1 MAAAPRWLWTFLSK
15 FGKIVYLERAGLPA
29 LSFFGDSVM
38 RFWVFCAIF
47 FVASCSSIKPGA
59 PEKDEGPVSI
69 ITGETGGIKI
79 SDLGGSKNSS
89 DSAMPVNALLW
100 RASLEIISLIP
111 ISEID
116 TFAGTIVSDWH
127 SLAENQ
133 NERLKITIFVLDR
146 ELRSDAVKSVVYV
159 QKRTQKDAPWG
170 NTLRDEAFARKIEGL
185 ILNRAR
191 EIRAE
196 AINDVQ
202 R

>member
-1 MAAAPRWLWTFLSK
+1 MKL
-15 FGKIVYLERAGLPA
+15 
-29 LSFFGDSVM
+29 
-38 RFWVFCAIF
+38 WVFCALF
-47 FVASCSSIKPGA
+47 FVASCSSIKPGT

-79 SDLGGSKNSS
+79 SDLMESKDKSG
-89 DSAMPVNALLW
+89 SAMPVNAILW
-100 RASLEIISLIP
+100 RASLEIVSLIP
-111 ISEID
+111 ITEVD

-127 SLAENQ
+127 SLPTNQ

-146 ELRSDAVKSVVYV
+146 ELRSDAIRAMVYV
-159 QKRTQKDAPWG
+159 QKRPQQDAPWG
-170 NTLRDEAFARKIEGL
+170 NSLRDETFARKIENL

-202 R
+202 QK

>member
-1 MAAAPRWLWTFLSK
+1 MRLLIICTLIFL
-15 FGKIVYLERAGLPA
+15 
-29 LSFFGDSVM
+29 
-38 RFWVFCAIF
+38 
-47 FVASCSSIKPGA
+47 ASCSSIKPGT

-69 ITGETGGIKI
+69 LTGKTGGTKI
-79 SDLGGSKNSS
+79 SDLVGSKNDSS
-89 DSAMPVNALLW
+89 SAMPVNAILW
-100 RASLEIISLIP
+100 RASLEIVSLIP

-127 SLAENQ
+127 SLPESQ

-146 ELRSDAVKSVVYV
+146 ELRSDAIKAVVYV
-159 QKRTQKDAPWG
+159 QNRPRQDAPWG
-170 NTLRDEAFARKIEGL
+170 NTLRDETFARKIEGL

-202 R
+202 Q

>member
-1 MAAAPRWLWTFLSK
+1 
-15 FGKIVYLERAGLPA
+15 
-29 LSFFGDSVM
+29 M
-38 RFWVFCAIF
+38 RFLVLCTMLFL
-47 FVASCSSIKPGA
+47 VSCSSIRPA
-59 PEKDEGPVSI
+59 TPEKDEGPVSI

-79 SDLGGSKNSS
+79 SDLGGSKNNSG
-89 DSAMPVNALLW
+89 SAMPVNALLW
-100 RASLEIISLIP
+100 RASLEIISIIP
-111 ISEID
+111 ISEVD

-146 ELRSDAVKSVVYV
+146 ELRSDAIKAVVYV
-159 QKRTQKDAPWG
+159 QNRPRQDAPWG
-170 NTLRDEAFARKIEGL
+170 NTLRDETFARKIEGL

-202 R
+202 Q